1 MSKNT
6 RDGKLLTT
14 DELAQRLGMDSGS
27 LENWR
32 NAGKG
37 PIFIKMGQG
46 NSAPVRYRLCDIEA
60 WEKKHEVKPSGK
72 QK

>member
-1 MSKNT
+1 MGAS

-14 DELAQRLGMDSGS
+14 EELAQRWSMDSGS

-32 NAGKG
+32 NDGKG
-37 PIFIKMGQG
+37 PVFIKMGSG
-46 NSAPVRYRLCDIEA
+46 SSAPVRYRLCDIEA
-60 WEKKHEVKPSGK
+60 WEKKKEVKPNGK

>member
-1 MSKNT
+1 MGAS

-14 DELAQRLGMDSGS
+14 DELAARWSMDPGS

-37 PIFIKMGQG
+37 PLFIKMGQG
-46 NSAPVRYRLCDIEA
+46 SSAPVRYRVSDVEA
-60 WEKKHEVKPSGK
+60 WEKKMEAKPK
-72 QK
+72 K